1 MEGKSK
7 RLKYNYSEL
16 NENFLCPSLK
26 ISSSNSGI
34 KVQLSFCR
42 YFEQVFTYKS
52 ILPIKLWEE

>member
-16 NENFLCPSLK
+16 NENFLCSSLK
-26 ISSSNSGI
+26 IYYSNSGI
-34 KVQLSFCR
+34 KVQLYFCR
-42 YFEQVFTYKS
+42 YFEQVFTYKP